1 MIKKIVIGCDH
12 LGRELKDTLK
22 EHLTSKGI
30 EVTDIGVNSDDSV
43 DYPDVGKD
51 LAKRVQN
58 KEFERGI
65 LVCGQEQE
73 WQLWLTSFLEC
84 VQFV

>member
-12 LGRELKDTLK
+12 LGRKLKDTLK

-43 DYPDVGKD
+43 DYP
-51 LAKRVQN
+51 AY
-58 KEFERGI
+58 
-65 LVCGQEQE
+65 CHYYA
-73 WQLWLTSFLEC
+73 LTSRS
-84 VQFV
+84 VV